1 MPRFATVRRVCLERA
16 SLVIVAVLTL
26 QACSASAPPS
36 ALPHTE
42 RSADAQAASSTP
54 TPAIGSRQSDPPAS
68 VGSADS
74 YTVDASGRRLTM
86 RCWGTGDPTVFFESG
101 GGGLDELENSS
112 LVGAIAAR
120 TRACLYN
127 RAGLAP
133 SDPAPNRRR
142 EAEDV
147 AADFRALVR
156 EAGISAPYVLFGR
169 SFGGMIVTF
178 YAATHPSEVAG
189 VVVFDS
195 PAPSAT
201 MTRQDFPEGVWDA
214 PGNVEH
220 LNVLTGFENR
230 FGKKPVR
237 FPAPLIVINTTAG
250 EAPPED
256 RYWLQTSPG
265 ARQVTLQGGM
275 EVIDV
280 QADAIATEIL
290 SLVEGAAHASPSP
303 A

>member
-1 MPRFATVRRVCLERA
+1 
-16 SLVIVAVLTL
+16 
-26 QACSASAPPS
+26 
-36 ALPHTE
+36 
-42 RSADAQAASSTP
+42 
-54 TPAIGSRQSDPPAS
+54 
-68 VGSADS
+68 
-74 YTVDASGRRLTM
+74 M

-101 GGGLDELENSS
+101 GGGLDEFENSS
-112 LVGAIAAR
+112 LVRRIAAR

-133 SDPAPNRRR
+133 SDPAPNRPR
-142 EAEDV
+142 EADDV

-156 EAGISAPYVLFGR
+156 EARISAPYVLFGR

-178 YAATHPSEVAG
+178 YAATHPSDVAG

-201 MTRQDFPEGVWDA
+201 MTLQEFPEGVWDA
-214 PGNVEH
+214 PGSVEH

-237 FPAPLIVINTTAG
+237 FSAPLIVISTTAG

-265 ARQVTLQGGM
+265 ARHVTLQGGM

-290 SLVEGAAHASPSP
+290 SLVEGAADASPSP